1 MADRIRKKDFT
12 RKAIHC
18 KVSLQCYSDL
28 ARLSGEFG
36 FGWAIEELVKTSNEL
51 RLTTESLQPL
61 ELSKKVQ

>member
-36 FGWAIEELVKTSNEL
+36 FGWAIEELVKTYNEL
-51 RLTTESLQPL
+51 RLTTESLQTVVV
-61 ELSKKVQ
+61 KGKIQ